1 MAVVKSG
8 LVLSGGGAKGAYE
21 VGVIKTLARLGFK
34 VDAVSG
40 ASIGALN
47 GAVVAASPNLQT
59 AADVLEVVWTGLDS
73 ESVLKLNKSNF
84 RYTALGALNQILR
97 KALGLNPVSFAAFLA
112 SSRIARR
119 IFTEEDARFMAILD
133 SSPLEKIIEE
143 ALDFDSL
150 LGPEGKEFYAS
161 VYPSRGGRFLGT
173 VRDLVRYGVSA
184 GESLFLR
191 INDYDRETAIKIIL
205 ASAAIPI
212 ALKAVKIDDEN
223 GGEVVLR
230 DGGMG
235 KRVEEQGNVPMKPLA
250 DAGCTHVVLVMLR
263 QGSLFNRNEWPDIT
277 PIEIRP
283 SFDITGGRM
292 IKSTFD
298 FSPQRIRELIQCG
311 EEDAEKYIG
320 NVARA
325 YGLFRNMR
333 RQQKEMA
340 KACEV
345 NHAQEQEYDSGMR
358 KIHEDLH
365 R

>member
-1 MAVVKSG
+1 MAVIKSG

-34 VDAVSG
+34 LDAVSG

-59 AADVLEVVWTGLDS
+59 AADILEAVWTGLDS
-73 ESVLKLNKSNF
+73 ESVLKLNKSNI
-84 RYTALGALNQILR
+84 RYIALGALHQVLR
-97 KALGLNPVSFAAFLA
+97 KALFLNPVSFVAMVAA
-112 SSRIARR
+112 SRIGR
-119 IFTEEDARFMAILD
+119 IVFTEEDARFMAILD
-133 SSPLEKIIEE
+133 SSPLEKIIEV
-143 ALDFDSL
+143 ALDFDTL

-184 GESLFLR
+184 GESVFLR
-191 INDYDRETAIKIIL
+191 INDYDQETAIKIIL

-212 ALKAVKIDDEN
+212 ALNAVKVDDEIY
-223 GGEVVLR
+223 R

-235 KRVEEQGNVPMKPLA
+235 NRVEEQGNVPMKPLA

-292 IKSTFD
+292 LKSTFD

-320 NVARA
+320 NIARA
-325 YGLFRNMR
+325 YGLLRNMR

-340 KACEV
+340 KTCEL